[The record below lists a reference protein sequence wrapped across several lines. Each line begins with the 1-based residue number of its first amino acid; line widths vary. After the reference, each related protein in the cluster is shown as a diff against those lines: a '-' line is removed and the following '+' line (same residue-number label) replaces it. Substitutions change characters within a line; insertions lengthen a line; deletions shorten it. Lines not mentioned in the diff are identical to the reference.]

1 MSYKRIL
8 AFDFGASSGRAILGT
23 LENGKIEMKEIH
35 RFSNDPVSVCGTVYW
50 DILRLFFEIKT
61 GITKAV
67 AEGGFDAVSIDTWG
81 VDFGLLDKDGKLLGN
96 PVHYRDVRTEP
107 IPEEVLKVIPK
118 DELYNLT
125 GIQFNRINTL
135 YQLMYLKLKE
145 PETLARTEKMLMIPD
160 LFAYMLTGEIHE
172 EATIASTSNIYDGRT
187 KNWSFEL
194 IEKLGLPKS
203 IFADIIE
210 PGSVYGNLSPEI
222 CEELG
227 CESVPVI
234 ACASHDTA
242 SAVAAVPSVTD
253 DFVYVSCGTWSLFG
267 IETREPI
274 VTPEAAQ
281 YNFTNEGGFD
291 NTTRF
296 LKNITGLWLIQESR
310 RQWKRE
316 GTEVGFD
323 VLEKEALASE
333 PFKCFID
340 VDDPLFETAGNLPRR
355 VQEYCRKTGQYVPA
369 NRGEIM
375 RCIYQ
380 SLAMKYRYTFDVL
393 KDLGKKDYSHIN
405 IVGGGTK
412 DGLLCQMVAESCNTE
427 IFAGPI
433 EATALGNIAVALY
446 ALDELADL
454 KEIRKVVS
462 DSTELK
468 HYSPTESD
476 AWNEAYGSY
485 LKILNLNNEA

>member
-1 MSYKRIL
+1 MSFKRIL

-23 LENGKIEMKEIH
+23 LENGKIEMQEIH
-35 RFSNDPVSVCGTVYW
+35 RFSNDPVNVRGTVYW

-67 AEGGFDAVSIDTWG
+67 GMGGFDAISIDTWG
-81 VDFGLLDKDGKLLGN
+81 VDFGLLDEKGNLLAN
-96 PVHYRDVRTEP
+96 PVHYRDIRTED
-107 IPEEVLKVIPK
+107 IPQEVLKIVSK
-118 DELYNLT
+118 DELYSLT

-145 PETLARTEKMLMIPD
+145 PDILARTKKMLMIPD
-160 LFAYMLTGEIHE
+160 LFAYMLTGEMHE
-172 EATIASTSNIYDGRT
+172 EATIASTSNLYDGRI
-187 KNWSFEL
+187 KNWSFPL
-194 IEKLGLPKS
+194 IEKLGLPKD

-210 PGSVYGNLSPEI
+210 PGSVYGTLSPEI

-227 CESVPVI
+227 CEAVPVI

-242 SAVAAVPSVTD
+242 SAVASVPSVTD

-267 IETREPI
+267 IETPAPI
-274 VTPEAAQ
+274 FTKEAAE
-281 YNFTNEGGFD
+281 YNFTNEGGFAD
-291 NTTRF
+291 TTRF

-316 GTEVGFD
+316 GEDVGFD

-355 VQEYCRKTGQYVPA
+355 VKEYCEKTGQYVPQ

-380 SLAMKYRYTFDVL
+380 SLAMKYRYTFDIL
-393 KDLGKKDYSHIN
+393 KNIDNKNYSHIN

-433 EATALGNIAVALY
+433 EATALGNIAVALF
-446 ALDELADL
+446 ALGELKNL
-454 KEIRKVVS
+454 REIRKVIT
-462 DSTELK
+462 DSTDLLK
-468 HYSPTESD
+468 YVPTQ
-476 AWNEAYGSY
+476 NEVWEKAYAEY
-485 LKILNLNNEA
+485 LKIL

>member
-1 MSYKRIL
+1 MSLKRIL

-35 RFSNDPVSVCGTVYW
+35 RFSNDPVSVRGTVYW

-67 AEGGFDAVSIDTWG
+67 SEGGFDAISIDTWG
-81 VDFGLLDKDGKLLGN
+81 VDFGLLDEKGNLLAN

-107 IPEEVLKVIPK
+107 ITQEVLKILSK
-118 DELYNLT
+118 EELYGLT

-145 PETLARTEKMLMIPD
+145 PDVLAKTKKMLMIPD
-160 LFAYMLTGEIHE
+160 LFAYMLTGEMHE
-172 EATIASTSNIYDGRT
+172 EATIASTSNLYDGRI

-194 IEKLGLPKS
+194 IEKLGLPKD

-210 PGSVYGNLSPEI
+210 PGSVYGKLSPEI

-227 CESVPVI
+227 CEPVPVI

-242 SAVAAVPSVTD
+242 SAVAAVPSNTD

-267 IETREPI
+267 IETAQPI
-274 VTPEAAQ
+274 MTEEAAR
-281 YNFTNEGGFD
+281 YNFTNEGGFAD
-291 NTTRF
+291 TTRF

-340 VDDPLFETAGNLPRR
+340 VDDPLFETAGNLPKR
-355 VQEYCRKTGQYVPA
+355 VQQYCKKTGQYVPQ

-380 SLAMKYRYTFDVL
+380 SLAMKYRYTFDLL
-393 KDLGKKDYSHIN
+393 KNLGKKDYSHIN

-427 IFAGPI
+427 IYAGPI
-433 EATALGNIAVALY
+433 EATALGNIAVAFF
-446 ALDELADL
+446 ALGELADL

-462 DSTELK
+462 DSTNLL
-468 HYSPTESD
+468 HYSPTQSD
-476 AWNEAYGSY
+476 IWEDAYNNY
-485 LKILNLNNEA
+485 LKILNP